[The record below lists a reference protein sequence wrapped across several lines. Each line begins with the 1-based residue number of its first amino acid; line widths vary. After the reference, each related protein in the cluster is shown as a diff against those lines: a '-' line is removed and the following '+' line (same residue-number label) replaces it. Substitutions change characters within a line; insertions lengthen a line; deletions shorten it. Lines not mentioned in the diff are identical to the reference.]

1 MPQKYKTFPYFC
13 GKFATFLIMAHYFR
27 KYTFSWLIIGIII
40 YLSFFTPPKTELDN
54 ISNIDKLAHICMYGG
69 LCSILW
75 IEYLR
80 SHIQIQRIRAFI
92 GGIVLPIAF
101 SGIIELLQE
110 YATTNR
116 SGDWADMIANSI
128 GVVLAALLGQFI
140 FPRWVKKSR

>member
-128 GVVLAALLGQFI
+128 GVILAALLGQFI